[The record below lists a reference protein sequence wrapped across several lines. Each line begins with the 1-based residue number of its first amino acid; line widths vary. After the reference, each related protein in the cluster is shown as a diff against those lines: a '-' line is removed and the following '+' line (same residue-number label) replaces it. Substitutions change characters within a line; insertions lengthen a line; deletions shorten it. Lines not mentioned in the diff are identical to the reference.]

1 MPAKKYRIELT
12 TEEQQEL
19 KALVSKGR
27 AAAYKQTHARILLL
41 SDEARKDGG
50 LTDEEVARSL
60 EIASATVER
69 IRRRCVEEGIEAAL
83 GRKEQQRRRPKKLD
97 GAAEAHLIALAC
109 GEPPEG
115 RACWTLRLLADRLV
129 EWEIVESIHPETV
142 RKTLKKRTQ
151 ALAERVLV
159 HPAGRQFGLCVRHG
173 RRAGSLS
180 PSPMKTIEDNEVL
193 VCLDETSKQQVKE
206 TRLPRPPRPGLA
218 VAYDYEYQ
226 RNGVSNL
233 FMLFAPLEGWR
244 PVGVTDRRTKVDWA
258 HQVKKLVDEDYPDKD
273 RIVLVM
279 DNLNTHHPA
288 SLYEAFEPMEARRI
302 AERLEIHYTPKHG
315 SWLDMA
321 EIEIG
326 VLARQCLDRRIPDQE
341 ALRRE
346 VDAWQDQRNRDMVR
360 VDWRF
365 TTDDARIKLRTP
377 KTSNSK

>member
-1 MPAKKYRIELT
+1 M
-12 TEEQQEL
+12 
-19 KALVSKGR
+19 
-27 AAAYKQTHARILLL
+27 L

-115 RACWTLRLLADRLV
+115 RARWTLRLLSDRLV
-129 EWEIVESIHPETV
+129 ECEIVESIHPETV

-151 ALAERVLV
+151 APVLQRGRLWLKECWCIPPQGNAEFVCAMEDVLEV
-159 HPAGRQFGLCVRHG
+159 YQRQFG
-173 RRAGSLS
+173 
-180 PSPMKTIEDNEVL
+180 DNEVL

-218 VAYDYEYQ
+218 VAYDYEYE

-244 PVGVTDRRTKVDWA
+244 RAGVTDRRTKVDWA
-258 HQVKKLVDEDYPDKD
+258 HQVKKLVDEDHPDKD

-302 AERLEIHYTPKHG
+302 AERLEIHHTPKHG
-315 SWLDMA
+315 SWLNMA

-341 ALRRE
+341 VLRRE

-365 TTDDARIKLRTP
+365 TTDDARIKLKSLYP
-377 KTSNSK
+377 AIQNS